1 MGESEDRLLK
11 KRFSELAARA
21 DSQGYWTQTAFLSP
35 AEQALLLTLRLPF
48 PPVLDGGYL
57 YAERR
62 IAAFGSEALFGVPYA
77 SPVVCLCMEPLSHR
91 FADELTHRDFLGSL
105 MGLGLEREVFGD
117 ILLQGN
123 TGYVFCLDAMA
134 PFIQENLTQVK
145 RTSIRCFPAMP
156 PSQAFQLPDIAPYLV
171 PSLRLDALVAAV
183 YDLPRSQGK
192 ALVENEKVYID
203 SRLVR
208 SPSESVREGAKV
220 SVRGYGRFQYEG
232 VLGETQKNRLRVGIR
247 VFGKG

>member
-1 MGESEDRLLK
+1 
-11 KRFSELAARA
+11 
-21 DSQGYWTQTAFLSP
+21 
-35 AEQALLLTLRLPF
+35 
-48 PPVLDGGYL
+48 
-57 YAERR
+57 
-62 IAAFGSEALFGVPYA
+62 
-77 SPVVCLCMEPLSHR
+77 
-91 FADELTHRDFLGSL
+91 
-105 MGLGLEREVFGD
+105 
-117 ILLQGN
+117 
-123 TGYVFCLDAMA
+123 
-134 PFIQENLTQVK
+134 
-145 RTSIRCFPAMP
+145 MP

-171 PSLRLDALVAAV
+171 PPLRLDALVAAV

-232 VLGETQKNRLRVGIR
+232 VLGETRKNRLRVGIR